1 MRQAYRLMNG
11 QVTDQDLIE
20 VRRLY
25 AHPLPGLE
33 PRARTLLGQYLL
45 ALQRHRDVLELLDP
59 LLEKEP
65 TIINHFQLGAA
76 LSGLGEREEAR
87 ALLKAGLDA
96 DHGDLDDAQ
105 AKGVKA
111 QIRTLLKELDEV
123 PAPPEQP

>member
-1 MRQAYRLMNG
+1 M
-11 QVTDQDLIE
+11 TDQDLIE